1 MQSYFLDI
9 LVHASSGHGLH
20 CQEVSLVL
28 LPQFLGL
35 GGGDRAGDV
44 EPRLQSHTDLGL
56 NPCSSTDSLV

>member
-28 LPQFLGL
+28 LPQFLAL
-35 GGGDRAGDV
+35 GGWDRAGDV
-44 EPRLQSHTDLGL
+44 ERRLQSHTDLDL